1 MTRTVR
7 FLTAALAVVS
17 AMLACGTA
25 VLQTA
30 YYVCP
35 TPVPTAVTPQ
45 ATPLPGT
52 PLPLPTLLPL
62 PPTPYVITSPQDFYV
77 GDAVFVGQSGAALR
91 LRFRLLNAESVPAEP
106 IGGEPRSLY
115 TWQLEIAN
123 LGSAV
128 YETVPVAL
136 MTITRVDTFS
146 GPLIGTWPTSQAAM
160 QTAGYWNENYAA
172 LDPGSSRIYR
182 LAAFGPAG
190 NLHQLTYSLDG
201 GANRITW
208 INASNPYCSGD
219 VAD

>member
-1 MTRTVR
+1 MTRMLR
-7 FLTAALAVVS
+7 FLTAAAAVVS
-17 AMLACGTA
+17 AILACGTT

-35 TPVPTAVTPQ
+35 TPVPTPFIPQ
-45 ATPLPGT
+45 PTPLPGT
-52 PLPLPTLLPL
+52 PLPLP
-62 PPTPYVITSPQDFYV
+62 PTPYVITPPRDFYL
-77 GDAVFVGQSGAALR
+77 GDAVFVGQSGASLR
-91 LRFRLLNAESVPAEP
+91 LRFRLLNVESAPAEP

-115 TWQLEIAN
+115 TWQIEIAN

-136 MTITRVDTFS
+136 MTVTRVDTFS

-160 QTAGYWNENYAA
+160 QTAGYWNEDYTA
-172 LDPGSSRIYR
+172 LQPGSSRIYR

-190 NLHQLTYSLDG
+190 SLRQLTYSLDG

-208 INASNPYCSGD
+208 INAANPFCSGD